1 MALALNPT
9 DFLSSSDPLLDV
21 RSPGEYESGHIPG
34 AINFP
39 LFSNDERAQVG
50 LCYKQHGRDEAVEV
64 GLAIA
69 GPKLGQFV
77 TKAKALAPD
86 RTVRVHC
93 WRGGMRSGSMA
104 WLLETA
110 GFQVVTLAG
119 GYKSFRRWA
128 QAYCAESHRFIVVGG
143 MTGTGKTDILH
154 AIAQRGGNVLDLE
167 RLANHRGSSYGALGL
182 DPQPSNEH
190 FENEIAMQLWQCD
203 RDRPIWVEGESRRI
217 GLCRVPDSLFN
228 QMLAAP
234 MLEVV
239 RSRAERVAILVEV
252 YRVASR
258 EDLALATER
267 LRKRLGG
274 QRTQAAIA
282 HIQAGQL
289 PEACDIILDY
299 YDRTYDYALN
309 RYTGA
314 RQQLD
319 ITGNTAAE
327 CAAKLL
333 DHPAISTQP

>member
-1 MALALNPT
+1 MALALDCNQ
-9 DFLSSSDPLLDV
+9 FLTAPGPILDV
-21 RSPGEYESGHIPG
+21 RSPGEYEQGHIPG
-34 AINFP
+34 AIRFP
-39 LFSNDERAQVG
+39 LFSDDERAQVG

-77 TKAKALAPD
+77 TKAKALASD
-86 RTVRVHC
+86 RTVRLHC

-110 GFQVVTLAG
+110 GFQVVTLAK
-119 GYKSFRRWA
+119 GYKGFRRWA
-128 QAYCAESHRFIVVGG
+128 QSYCAEPRRFRVVGG

-154 AIAQRGGNVLDLE
+154 AIAQRGENVLDLE
-167 RLANHRGSSYGALGL
+167 RLANHRGSSYGSLGL
-182 DPQPSNEH
+182 DPQPSNEQ

-217 GLCRVPDSLFN
+217 GLCRVPDALFN

-258 EDLALATER
+258 EELAIATER

-282 HIQAGQL
+282 HIQSGQL
-289 PEACDIILDY
+289 AEACDIILDY
-299 YDRTYDYALN
+299 YDRTYDHALK
-309 RYTGA
+309 RQTGPC
-314 RQQLD
+314 QPID
-319 ITGNTAAE
+319 ITGCTAEEGATQLLKR
-327 CAAKLL
+327 AA
-333 DHPAISTQP
+333 DQ